1 MTKEDFERRVSLAVQ
16 YVESLSILGIGV
28 ENATGETGMTPAE
41 ALAFYEEVI
50 ELLDNRL
57 EDMMGE
63 WKEPESSKRPGLG

>member
-1 MTKEDFERRVSLAVQ
+1 MTKEEFEWRVSSAIQ
-16 YVESLSILGIGV
+16 HVESLLGPL
-28 ENATGETGMTPAE
+28 EQTATRRAEGAMSPAE

-63 WKEPESSKRPGLG
+63 WKEPDSSKGPGLG